1 MTSGRTENMTIERI
15 KNIIQVSEEIGSD
28 IAKIVAYDKIKEIIN
43 EQGFWGMD
51 EKQETQEINESD
63 EIGK

>member
-1 MTSGRTENMTIERI
+1 MKIERI

-63 EIGK
+63 EISK

>member
-1 MTSGRTENMTIERI
+1 MKIERI

-43 EQGFWGMD
+43 ENDRGFTV
-51 EKQETQEINESD
+51 EAIPSAKHETKQD
-63 EIGK
+63 V

>member
-1 MTSGRTENMTIERI
+1 MKIERI